1 MSDEKVSQKEWYSNQ
16 QIYEMMVKL
25 SKRLE
30 QTNAEMLVTQTMIRD
45 YNGLRERLG
54 TCEQQVLQILAA
66 GTGRKDMW
74 GYIVGGIGLLFA
86 ILAWGVK

>member
-1 MSDEKVSQKEWYSNQ
+1 MTEEQTKEWYSNQ
-16 QIYEMMVKL
+16 QLYEMMVAL
-25 SKRLE
+25 SNRLE
-30 QTNAEMLVTQTMIRD
+30 ETILEMEKTRIIIRD

-74 GYIVGGIGLLFA
+74 GYIVGGIGLLSF
-86 ILAWGVK
+86 ILSWVVK